1 MNIIMKIFNDLIFD
15 RLRKSGLQ
23 ITELFSN
30 TQRDNTNNVD
40 NLKSHIKKLEDQ
52 LTQEKKLNDERMKE
66 KSELFA
72 SKIEL
77 ENKNEKQNR
86 DLKNKEKEYQEM
98 LKIENQKYIKQENYY
113 ENTLKEKEVKI
124 TSLEKQKEE
133 LNKKIYDLN
142 REISNKTLE
151 YNKENTKL
159 TVEIESMKGRQDRN
173 KGKSE
178 VYDSKNVNLQNL
190 FKTIKSIFVEFRESV
205 DKLDREKEN
214 VFKTK
219 YLELSTKDI
228 ENKSRNWVEDIR
240 FFREDQIKAISENYE
255 RSMTKTKDDLE
266 ECQLNL
272 TRTQYKL
279 DEEVQLKD
287 TYKNKYEVDIFK
299 Y

>member
-1 MNIIMKIFNDLIFD
+1 MKIFNDFIFD
-15 RLRKSGLQ
+15 RLRKAAVQ
-23 ITELFSN
+23 ITDLYNN
-30 TQRDNTNNVD
+30 TQRDNSNNVD
-40 NLKSHIKKLEDQ
+40 NLKAMVKKLEDQ
-52 LTQEKKLNDERMKE
+52 LSQEKRLNEERMKE

-98 LKIENQKYIKQENYY
+98 LKIENQKYSKQENYY
-113 ENTLKEKEVKI
+113 ENTLKEKETKI
-124 TSLEKQKEE
+124 ISLEKQKEE

-159 TVEIESMKGRQDRN
+159 SVEIESIKGRQDRN

-190 FKTIKSIFVEFRESV
+190 FKTIQSIFVEFRESV

-214 VFKTK
+214 VVRI
-219 YLELSTKDI
+219 L
-228 ENKSRNWVEDIR
+228 IR
-240 FFREDQIKAISENYE
+240 KFTITNIKN
-255 RSMTKTKDDLE
+255 
-266 ECQLNL
+266 NF
-272 TRTQYKL
+272 
-279 DEEVQLKD
+279 LK
-287 TYKNKYEVDIFK
+287 
-299 Y
+299 

>member
-1 MNIIMKIFNDLIFD
+1 MNIIMKIFNDFIFD
-15 RLRKSGLQ
+15 RLRKAAVQ
-23 ITELFSN
+23 ITDLYNN
-30 TQRDNTNNVD
+30 TQRDNSNNVD
-40 NLKSHIKKLEDQ
+40 NLKAMVKKLEDQ
-52 LTQEKKLNDERMKE
+52 LSQEKRLNEERMKE

-98 LKIENQKYIKQENYY
+98 LKIENQKYSKQENYY
-113 ENTLKEKEVKI
+113 ENTLKEKETKI
-124 TSLEKQKEE
+124 ISLEKQKEE

-159 TVEIESMKGRQDRN
+159 SVEIESIKGRQDRN

-190 FKTIKSIFVEFRESV
+190 FKTIQSIFVEFRESV

-214 VFKTK
+214 VVRI
-219 YLELSTKDI
+219 L
-228 ENKSRNWVEDIR
+228 IR
-240 FFREDQIKAISENYE
+240 KFTITNIKN
-255 RSMTKTKDDLE
+255 
-266 ECQLNL
+266 NF
-272 TRTQYKL
+272 
-279 DEEVQLKD
+279 LK
-287 TYKNKYEVDIFK
+287 
-299 Y
+299 

>member
-1 MNIIMKIFNDLIFD
+1 MNIIMKIFNDFIFD
-15 RLRKSGLQ
+15 RLRKAAVQ
-23 ITELFSN
+23 ITDLYNN
-30 TQRDNTNNVD
+30 TQRDNSNNVD
-40 NLKSHIKKLEDQ
+40 NLKAMVKKLEDQ
-52 LTQEKKLNDERMKE
+52 LSQEKSLNEERMKE

-98 LKIENQKYIKQENYY
+98 LKIENQKYSKQENYY
-113 ENTLKEKEVKI
+113 ENTLKEKETKI
-124 TSLEKQKEE
+124 ISLEKQKEE

-159 TVEIESMKGRQDRN
+159 SVEIESIKGRQDRN

-190 FKTIKSIFVEFRESV
+190 FKTIQSIFVEFRESV

-214 VFKTK
+214 VVRI
-219 YLELSTKDI
+219 L
-228 ENKSRNWVEDIR
+228 IR
-240 FFREDQIKAISENYE
+240 KFTITNIKN
-255 RSMTKTKDDLE
+255 
-266 ECQLNL
+266 NF
-272 TRTQYKL
+272 
-279 DEEVQLKD
+279 LK
-287 TYKNKYEVDIFK
+287 
-299 Y
+299 